1 MINAESVRCDIVNM
15 FFFLSSYDLFDV
27 NVRCFVYAV
36 AVYTGSQQSKID
48 KIKYHN
54 IWQREIWV
62 DDKSIYILYNRIQYI
77 ELKLSGT
84 QYNIWSWNNS
94 I

>member
-54 IWQREIWV
+54 I
-62 DDKSIYILYNRIQYI
+62 
-77 ELKLSGT
+77 
-84 QYNIWSWNNS
+84 
-94 I
+94 